1 MRIDATRKRPLGVP
15 QGHPRLVYLRRRAMG
30 LLSICTP
37 DNDAPQGPAW
47 CAKSI
52 RATFLASP
60 LCSALRSRRPIR
72 TTVNQPHG
80 LGAMALVRFI
90 LTGASVPHP
99 NRPHNR
105 LRSLTRTRL
114 AAGSYETI
122 LGGGSQHGAR
132 LKRYSSPQCVL
143 WLCRKAMRVSSRRSS
158 HSGFACRERHGVLG
172 LTSFTWR
179 GVVRLK
185 QVCSGTTIYLPAP
198 LLRALPSN

>member
-1 MRIDATRKRPLGVP
+1 MSKDATQKRPLGIPIVTRDSYTSADGP
-15 QGHPRLVYLRRRAMG
+15 WGFYPSVTRPPTTTLREALRGAH
-30 LLSICTP
+30 
-37 DNDAPQGPAW
+37 
-47 CAKSI
+47 KSI

-72 TTVNQPHG
+72 ATANKPHV
-80 LGAMALVRFI
+80 LGAIALIRFI

-99 NRPHNR
+99 NRPHTR

-122 LGGGSQHGAR
+122 LGGGFQRGAR
-132 LKRYSSPQCVL
+132 LKRYSSRQCVL

-158 HSGFACRERHGVLG
+158 HSRFVYRTRHGVLG
-172 LTSFTWR
+172 LTSSTWR

-185 QVCSGTTIYLPAP
+185 QVCSGTTI
-198 LLRALPSN
+198 